1 MEVIRFEDVT
11 KTFVLQESHAFK
23 DYLLGI
29 AGKRPN
35 KRSIRALNGL
45 TFSVNGG
52 ESVALLGHNG
62 SGKSTSLKLLSGV
75 MQPSAGVIRAKG
87 RIAPL
92 LELGSGFHPDLT
104 GRENIFLNGGI
115 LGISRRQLKPVF
127 DEIVDFAG
135 VHDFIDTP
143 VKYYSS
149 RMAVRLGF
157 AVAINIQPDI
167 LLIDQ
172 VLAVGDSDF
181 QVNSRRRMEEFKA
194 SGTRIILVTHNQK
207 LATDFCDRGLVLDHG
222 KLVFDG
228 DTNELRSLDRQE

>member
-1 MEVIRFEDVT
+1 MEIIRFEDVT

-23 DYLLGI
+23 DYLLGV

-35 KRSIRALNGL
+35 KRSVRALNGL

-104 GRENIFLNGGI
+104 GRENVFLNGGI
-115 LGISRRQLKPVF
+115 LGLPRRQLERAF
-127 DEIVDFAG
+127 DDIVDFAE

-143 VKYYSS
+143 VKFYSS
-149 RMAVRLGF
+149 GMAIRLGF
-157 AVAINIQPDI
+157 AVAVNIQPDI
-167 LLIDQ
+167 LLLDE
-172 VLAVGDSDF
+172 VLAVGDADF
-181 QVNSRRRMEEFKA
+181 QIKSRRRMEEFKA
-194 SGTRIILVTHNQK
+194 AGMTIILVTHNRE
-207 LATDFCDRGLVLDHG
+207 LATDFCDRGLVLEHG

-228 DTNELRSLDRQE
+228 DINDLPPLH

>member
-1 MEVIRFEDVT
+1 MKVIQFEDVT
-11 KTFVLQESHAFK
+11 KTFVLQESHAVK
-23 DYLLGI
+23 DYVLGV
-29 AGKRPN
+29 AGKRP
-35 KRSIRALNGL
+35 KSRTIRAIDGL
-45 TFSVNGG
+45 TFSVDSG
-52 ESVALLGHNG
+52 ESVALLGPNG

-75 MQPSAGVIRAKG
+75 LQPSAGVIRAKG

-115 LGISRRQLKPVF
+115 LGISRRELKRVF

-149 RMAVRLGF
+149 GMAVRLGF
-157 AVAINIQPDI
+157 AVAINIQPEI
-167 LLIDQ
+167 LLLDE

-181 QVNSRRRMEEFKA
+181 QVKSRRRMEEFKA
-194 SGTRIILVTHNQK
+194 SGTTIILVTHNLK
-207 LATDFCDRGLVLDHG
+207 LATDFCDRGLVLEHG